1 MADRSITQLQDA
13 NYPLTG
19 NEVTVIVQDGITKKV
34 QLQSFA
40 DLGGPTGPTG
50 PTGLPGPQGSTGSTG
65 PTGWTGSTGPT
76 GDTGPQGVTG
86 PTGSGQIGR
95 AHV

>member
-19 NEVTVIVQDGITKKV
+19 NEITVIVQDGITKKT
-34 QLQSFA
+34 QLQDISN
-40 DLGGPTGPTG
+40 LGGPTE
-50 PTGLPGPQGSTGSTG
+50 
-65 PTGWTGSTGPT
+65 
-76 GDTGPQGVTG
+76 
-86 PTGSGQIGR
+86 IGR